1 MNRRLNLFTWCSAKS
16 EWSGD
21 PDLAYQSHFFGI
33 YRYLSLFLRN
43 NYTCMTSRDR
53 MRPGTWDPLLQYLH
67 LDKHSWSNKKT
78 KKQGMRNT
86 HAHAVR
92 VNYGQ
97 DKKRPETQLPLLK
110 SWERKPGSGA
120 KAGYS
125 TCRLHSTAPRG
136 GQTTQATPLAQPL
149 THP

>member
-1 MNRRLNLFTWCSAKS
+1 
-16 EWSGD
+16 
-21 PDLAYQSHFFGI
+21 
-33 YRYLSLFLRN
+33 
-43 NYTCMTSRDR
+43 
-53 MRPGTWDPLLQYLH
+53 MRPRTWDPLLQYLH
-67 LDKHSWSNKKT
+67 LDKHSWSNKNT

-97 DKKRPETQLPLLK
+97 DKKGLETQLPLLK

-149 THP
+149 DRALSSPHIRNHLALLAQGASKGNLFIFISPCCGRSPSKALA

>member
-1 MNRRLNLFTWCSAKS
+1 
-16 EWSGD
+16 
-21 PDLAYQSHFFGI
+21 
-33 YRYLSLFLRN
+33 
-43 NYTCMTSRDR
+43 
-53 MRPGTWDPLLQYLH
+53 MRPRTWDPLLQYLH
-67 LDKHSWSNKKT
+67 LDKHSWSNKNT

-97 DKKRPETQLPLLK
+97 DKKGLETQLPLLK